1 MFKKIS
7 AFFNPEQFQ
16 GWGKTK
22 QYFEG
27 WYFKVLNEDASK
39 AFAII
44 PGIAM
49 DHNGNKHSFIQILDG
64 RANSAKYHKFSFDSF
79 LPSSKKFE
87 ISIGQNYFS
96 DTNIKLNIPGFSG
109 ELEFHNNKP
118 WPKAFY
124 SPGIMGPFSFVPFM
138 ECYHGIVSM
147 DHKIVGQLSV
157 NDSMI
162 DFNDGRGYIEKD
174 WGRSFPSAYV
184 WMQTNHFSEKGVSL
198 KSSVANIPWM
208 GSSFIGFISGLWL
221 YDRLIQFNT
230 YNGTSLMKLRIDT
243 SSVELVMQN
252 SKYEISI
259 LAHRDQATSLASPIK
274 GLMDGRIEESM
285 SSRLD
290 LEVFDKKNRQV
301 LFSDTGHH
309 AGLEV
314 AGDISRIIK

>member
-1 MFKKIS
+1 
-7 AFFNPEQFQ
+7 
-16 GWGKTK
+16 
-22 QYFEG
+22 
-27 WYFKVLNEDASK
+27 
-39 AFAII
+39 
-44 PGIAM
+44 
-49 DHNGNKHSFIQILDG
+49 
-64 RANSAKYHKFSFDSF
+64 
-79 LPSSKKFE
+79 
-87 ISIGQNYFS
+87 
-96 DTNIKLNIPGFSG
+96 
-109 ELEFHNNKP
+109 
-118 WPKAFY
+118 
-124 SPGIMGPFSFVPFM
+124 
-138 ECYHGIVSM
+138 
-147 DHKIVGQLSV
+147 
-157 NDSMI
+157 
-162 DFNDGRGYIEKD
+162 
-174 WGRSFPSAYV
+174 
-184 WMQTNHFSEKGVSL
+184 MQTNHFSEKGVSL

-285 SSRLD
+285 SSKLD